1 MSDNRL
7 GANVE
12 NSGDEQLEALV
23 DGLNRGDEIAIQRA
37 YQVYQPFLR
46 MIVSR
51 RLSIPL
57 RARVDSLDIVQSIWA
72 DLVPV
77 FRRAGCQFPDAARLR
92 SFLVRVTRNR
102 LVDRQ
107 RKHGRVLG
115 RERAIA
121 LEELQDLPGPQHDR
135 PSQSLQADD
144 LWQRLLSSCTPSH
157 SEILKLKREGVT
169 SAEIA
174 ARVGMHESSVRR

>member
-1 MSDNRL
+1 MSDDRL
-7 GANVE
+7 GVGAEDVC
-12 NSGDEQLEALV
+12 DEQLEALV

-46 MIVSR
+46 MIVR
-51 RLSIPL
+51 RHLSSPL
-57 RARVDSLDIVQSIWA
+57 RAQVDSLDIVQSIWA

-92 SFLVRVTRNR
+92 SFLVRATRNR

-107 RKHGRVLG
+107 RKHGRDQV

-121 LEELQDLPGPQHDR
+121 HEELQGFPGLQPER
-135 PSQSLQADD
+135 PSQLVQADD
-144 LWQRLLSSCTPSH
+144 LW
-157 SEILKLKREGVT
+157 
-169 SAEIA
+169 
-174 ARVGMHESSVRR
+174 

>member
-1 MSDNRL
+1 MSTDRVGVN
-7 GANVE
+7 AE
-12 NSGDEQLEALV
+12 DACEEHLEALV
-23 DGLNRGDEIAIQRA
+23 DGLNRGDEVAIQRA

-51 RLSIPL
+51 RLSLPL

-115 RERAIA
+115 RERGIA
-121 LEELQDLPGPQHDR
+121 HEDLQVFAGPQHER
-135 PSQSLQADD
+135 PSQLLQADD
-144 LWQRLLSSCTPSH
+144 LWQRLLSSCPPSH
-157 SEILKLKREGVT
+157 REILKLKREGVT
-169 SAEIA
+169 S
-174 ARVGMHESSVRR
+174 